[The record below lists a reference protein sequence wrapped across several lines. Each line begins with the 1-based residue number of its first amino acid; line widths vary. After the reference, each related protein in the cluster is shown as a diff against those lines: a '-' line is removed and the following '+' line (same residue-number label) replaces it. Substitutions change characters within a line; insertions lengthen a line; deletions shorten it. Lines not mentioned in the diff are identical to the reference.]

1 MEPPYLDVISPAGR
15 RQVRLSKQPLTIGR
29 GTTNVLA
36 IDDLLASRQH
46 CVIEAN
52 AHGFVLRDL
61 GSRNGTKMSEQKIDS
76 VQLKPGDIFNI
87 GTTRFRYVDVKRAP
101 APGEASGDTTAAS
114 TSTARAASA
123 SAAVSNADDPH
134 AKLQQLAGMDQPDA
148 PKPEQLSLIDARGKI
163 VHSSTGGE
171 DDDDHSVTGE
181 GIAFLKLLLF
191 TAMRTGASDIHI
203 EPKAEK
209 HIIRLRVDGI
219 MVDAESMITAT
230 AGKVFG
236 GIKVL
241 SEIDIAQRQAIQEGH
256 FSSILKSK
264 RGKDRR
270 VDYRV
275 SFTPTMHGQKLV
287 LRVLDMA
294 NAPQKL
300 DQLHLPPWMLQD
312 MRKTSKQSAGMILVC
327 GPTGS
332 GKTTTLY
339 SVLRDIDVE
348 KRNVITIED
357 PVEYQIEGVT
367 QMPID
372 DKHGNSFHSMLR
384 SVLRQDP
391 DVLLLGEIRDPETAA
406 TAMQAAMT
414 GHLVLSTVHSKDTIG
429 TIFRLLDLGVEPF
442 LVASSLNLILAQR
455 LVRLL
460 CPSCKG
466 AKKPTPG
473 ETMQISLPGSEVAR
487 IHYAVGCEKC
497 LGTGY
502 LGRQGLF
509 ELLAIND
516 NLRDIILKKPTMIEI
531 RDALKR
537 TVFTSLQEGGYQ
549 MVAQGLTSMDEVER
563 TVGSS

>member
-1 MEPPYLDVISPAGR
+1 MEPPYLDVISPTGR
-15 RQVRLSKQPLTIGR
+15 RQVQLTQAPVTIGR
-29 GTTNVLA
+29 SPQNVLA
-36 IDDLLASRQH
+36 IDDQLASRQH
-46 CVIEAN
+46 CVIEN
-52 AHGFVLRDL
+52 HPKGYVLRDL
-61 GSRNGTKMSEQKIDS
+61 DSRNGTKMNNAK
-76 VQLKPGDIFNI
+76 VAKVLLKPGDVFAI
-87 GTTRFRYVDVKRAP
+87 GGTRFRYVDIKRT
-101 APGEASGDTTAAS
+101 DDAAVIPLDP
-114 TSTARAASA
+114 TSTGTPVAT
-123 SAAVSNADDPH
+123 SNTQDDPQ
-134 AKLQQLAGMDQPDA
+134 ARLRQLAGLDLPNA
-148 PKPEQLSLIDARGKI
+148 PKPEALTLIDARSSV
-163 VHSSTGGE
+163 VHASTGGE
-171 DDDDHSVTGE
+171 DDDDQNVTGE

-191 TAMRTGASDIHI
+191 TAMHTGASDIHI
-203 EPKAEK
+203 EPKSDK

-219 MVDAESMITAT
+219 MVDAESMTNAI

-241 SEIDIAQRQAIQEGH
+241 SHIDIAQRQAIQEGH
-256 FSSILKSK
+256 FSSLLKPK
-264 RGKDRR
+264 RR

-300 DQLHLPPWMLQD
+300 DQLELPAWMLQD

-339 SVLRDIDVE
+339 SVLRDIDLA

-391 DVLLLGEIRDPETAA
+391 DVLLLGEIRDSETAA
-406 TAMQAAMT
+406 TAMQAATT
-414 GHLVLSTVHSKDTIG
+414 GHLVLSTVHSKDTVG

-442 LVASSLNLILAQR
+442 LVVSSLNLILAQR

-473 ETMQISLPGSEVAR
+473 ETMLISLPGSEVAK

-502 LGRQGLF
+502 LGRRALF
-509 ELLAIND
+509 ELLTMND
-516 NLRDIILKKPTMIEI
+516 TMRDIILKKPTMSDI
-531 RDALKR
+531 REALKR
-537 TVFTSLQEGGYQ
+537 TVFISLQDGGYQ
-549 MVAQGLTSMDEVER
+549 MVAQGVTSMQEVER
-563 TVGSS
+563 VVGSS